1 MTYGRDSPIPS
12 ALRGRAGSHSNLRT
26 NCARGSA
33 LLRNFAQKRT
43 AWSRPRERRDVP
55 GRVYAA
61 EKRSGPLK
69 STAVGGAAVE
79 GVSAWKIS
87 PTSRHRSL
95 HQATGRERY
104 PRTGTVPKYHV
115 VVDLQVDDLGGVDQ
129 LPGEPQILSRRGRV
143 PRGVIVDQDERSSS
157 FA

>member
-43 AWSRPRERRDVP
+43 AWSRPRERREVP

-61 EKRSGPLK
+61 EKRSGPLQN
-69 STAVGGAAVE
+69 TAVGGAVVE
-79 GVSAWKIS
+79 GVSASKIS
-87 PTSRHRSL
+87 PTSPTGAYISPRDASDTHAPEPFPSITWSWIFRSTTW
-95 HQATGRERY
+95 AASTSCR
-104 PRTGTVPKYHV
+104 V
-115 VVDLQVDDLGGVDQ
+115 
-129 LPGEPQILSRRGRV
+129 SRK
-143 PRGVIVDQDERSSS
+143 SSLDGAGS
-157 FA
+157 PDG